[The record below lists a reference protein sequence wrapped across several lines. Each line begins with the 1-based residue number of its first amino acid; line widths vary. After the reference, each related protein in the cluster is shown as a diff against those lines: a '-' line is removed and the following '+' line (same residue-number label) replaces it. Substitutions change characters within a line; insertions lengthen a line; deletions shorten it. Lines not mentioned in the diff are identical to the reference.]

1 MAILHQLEFF
11 LVRYAGDATK
21 GESINVGVVAIAPGD
36 GSAGFADVRFTKNW
50 RRLHCFDP
58 LLNMEELDAMEREI
72 NRDLQDP
79 QKRSELIRRAGDA
92 WSNVIQFDRLQG
104 CLTESPATEFETL
117 SSRYLETPTG
127 TEKRQIGGRQ
137 RIVTHIKDELE
148 AAGVLP
154 FMVRDIPVAEY
165 TRPGDPMKLDFGYPA
180 EGAFK
185 FLHAVSLAQRVELG
199 TLLAERFPKIAS
211 GMQAKKNAKAW
222 LTAVVDDDLDRSR
235 EEVKFA
241 LKTMQENGIVVVP
254 AQKMQEVAQGIRLEI
269 KS

>member
-1 MAILHQLEFF
+1 MAVLHQLEFF
-11 LVRYAGDATK
+11 LLRYAGDPTK
-21 GESINVGVVAIAPGD
+21 GESINLGVVAIAPD
-36 GSAGFADVRFTKNW
+36 NGSAGFADVRFTKNW

-58 LLNMEELDAMEREI
+58 LLNTEELDAMEREI
-72 NRDLQDP
+72 KRDLQDP

-92 WSNVIQFDRLQG
+92 WSNMIQFDRLQG
-104 CLTESPATEFETL
+104 CLTESPAMELETM
-117 SSRYLETPTG
+117 SSIYLETPTG
-127 TEKRQIGGRQ
+127 TEKRQISGRQ
-137 RIVTHIKDELE
+137 RIVSYIKDELE

-154 FMVRDIPVAEY
+154 FMVRDIPVAEF
-165 TRPGDPMKLDFGYPA
+165 TLPGDPMKLDFGYPA

-185 FLHAVSLAQRVELG
+185 FLHGVSLAQRVEPG

-211 GMQAKKNAKAW
+211 GMQAKKNVKAW

-235 EEVKFA
+235 EDVNFA

-254 AQKMQEVAQGIRLEI
+254 AQKMQEFAEGIRLEL